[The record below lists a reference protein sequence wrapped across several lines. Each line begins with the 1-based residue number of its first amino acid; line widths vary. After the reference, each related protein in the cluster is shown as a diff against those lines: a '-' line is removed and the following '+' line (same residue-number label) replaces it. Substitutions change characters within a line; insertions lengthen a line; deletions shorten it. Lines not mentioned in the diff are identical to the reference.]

1 MYERELKYSI
11 MAAKE
16 ALAHMINRNRWL
28 KNAVVVNEP
37 YRQKLLK
44 KYRLDILHLTNEV
57 SNMQTKLFKIQRN
70 KA

>member
-1 MYERELKYSI
+1 MNERELKYSI

-16 ALAHMINRNRWL
+16 ALTHLINRNRWL

-44 KYRLDILHLTNEV
+44 KYRLDILHLTNEIN
-57 SNMQTKLFKIQRN
+57 SMQTRLYKLQRG